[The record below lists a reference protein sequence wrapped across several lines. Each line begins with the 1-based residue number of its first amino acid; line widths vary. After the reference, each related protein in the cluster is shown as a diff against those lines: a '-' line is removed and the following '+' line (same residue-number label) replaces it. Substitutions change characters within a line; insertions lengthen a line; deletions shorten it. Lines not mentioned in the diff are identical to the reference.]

1 MTIAWAKII
10 LLEVVWR
17 NNNTLVVK
25 RTSVFVNG
33 SEMHALIYSVYVR
46 YASEYITTEYLWSM
60 QIKFSVLVQLARMYF
75 FQNMTYLSTTSTG
88 NLKLSI
94 QLLGLRIWFVKPF
107 WLTTLGL
114 SCSLL
119 SILNVTIR
127 TLLVWGRYSR
137 TIAKFG
143 FYITTGIK
151 GLYCPLVVDQYD
163 FSWFNIGIWNYRCTF
178 ILKIG

>member
-75 FQNMTYLSTTSTG
+75 FQNMTYPSTTSTG

-178 ILKIG
+178 IFKIG